1 MSRTTILIILGV
13 VVVAGG
19 IIGYRYFSGTGY
31 IASNPEA
38 KYELATVQRGV
49 ISQEIS
55 ATGKVASPTNID
67 LQFKNSGKLVRL
79 KAVVGKKVK
88 AGELLA
94 QQDTGIL
101 NAQLSEMLAGVD
113 VAKAQLENY
122 QAALNAQRAK
132 LEELKRGTRPEEVRV
147 QETKVEN
154 AKTALADAKQNL
166 VNTLQDSYTKSDD
179 AVRSKADQIFENPQ
193 SSNPQLKFTIA
204 DQQLEN
210 DIRWERLLIE
220 NTLKTWKASLD
231 QLTTESNLNSYIS
244 AAKQNLN
251 KIKSFSDRS
260 ALAVSKILSNI
271 AQTTIDKWTT
281 DISTART
288 NINTAVTNLS
298 TAEEKLRTAISN
310 LTLAEN
316 ELALKKAGT
325 VTEQIA
331 AQEAQVGQAKANI
344 TLQEARIKQTEA
356 STEGVRAQIR
366 ELTLSAPVAGVITKV
381 NGEIGETIK
390 SETIVVSMMPSG
402 NLQIDVDIS
411 EADVVNV
418 KVGQAVKITLDAFDA
433 IAEWTGKIVKIDP
446 AETVKGGAIYYKT
459 TVFFDKEDERIRSG
473 MTANIWVKTASKENA
488 LYIPLGA
495 IKEKRGK
502 EMTDSRLY
510 PYVEVLEG
518 SQVKEKEVQTGIK
531 GNNGMIEI
539 ISGLN
544 EGEQVI
550 LSTKSK

>member
-1 MSRTTILIILGV
+1 MG
-13 VVVAGG
+13 GG
-19 IIGYRYFSGTGY
+19 IVGYRYYSGTGY

-38 KYELATVQRGV
+38 KYELATVQRGA

-101 NAQLSEMLAGVD
+101 SAQLSEMLADVD
-113 VAKAQLENY
+113 VANAQLENY

-166 VNTLQDSYTKSDD
+166 VNILQDSYTKSDD

-193 SSNPQLKFTIA
+193 SSNPQLKFIIG

-210 DIRWERLLIE
+210 DIKWERLLIE
-220 NTLKTWKASLD
+220 NTLKAWKASLD
-231 QLTTESNLNSYIS
+231 QLTTENDLNSYVS

-251 KIKSFSDRS
+251 KTKSFLDRA
-260 ALAVSKILSNI
+260 ALAVSKNFSNI

-316 ELALKKAGT
+316 ELTLKKAGT

-331 AQEAQVGQAKANI
+331 AQEAQVEQAKANI
-344 TLQEARIKQTEA
+344 TLQGARVKQTEA
-356 STEGVRAQIR
+356 SVERIRAQIV
-366 ELTLSAPVAGVITKV
+366 ELLLSAPIDGVITKV
-381 NGEIGETIK
+381 DGEIGETIK
-390 SETIVVSMMPSG
+390 SEAVVVSMMPSG

-411 EADVVNV
+411 EADIVNV

-433 IAEWTGKIVKIDP
+433 NVEWAGKIVKIDP

-459 TVFFDKEDERIRSG
+459 TVFFDKEDKRIRSG

-488 LYIPLGA
+488 LYIPLNA

-502 EMTDSRLY
+502 EPTDSRLY

-518 SQVKEKEVQTGIK
+518 NQIKEKEVQTGMK
-531 GNNGMIEI
+531 GENGMIEI

-544 EGEQVI
+544 EGERII
-550 LSTKSK
+550 LSTKIK